1 MIKVKTPLSPLEL
14 SIVSGID
21 DVQANHIKFH
31 NISFCCDSIE
41 DCERR
46 VFTQRKKGKWMPVN
60 LHENPNQPDSECSV
74 CGYVTYYFWL
84 TNFCPNCGADM
95 REGEQ
100 DDNRRV

>member
-46 VFTQRKKGKWMPVN
+46 VFIQRKKGKWI
-60 LHENPNQPDSECSV
+60 DDKCSA
-74 CGYVTYYFWL
+74 CGYKCSSCGYRVELEERY
-84 TNFCPNCGADM
+84 CENCQ
-95 REGEQ
+95 EWYC
-100 DDNRRV
+100 DNCWAELRGKQE

>member
-46 VFTQRKKGKWMPVN
+46 VFIQRKKGKWI
-60 LHENPNQPDSECSV
+60 DDKCSA
-74 CGYVTYYFWL
+74 CGYKCSSCGYRVEPWNNTPY
-84 TNFCPNCGADM
+84 CPNCGADM
-95 REGEQ
+95 RG
-100 DDNRRV
+100 DSK

>member
-46 VFTQRKKGKWMPVN
+46 VFIQRKKGKWI
-60 LHENPNQPDSECSV
+60 DDKCSA
-74 CGYVTYYFWL
+74 CGYKCSSCGYRVEPWNNTPY
-84 TNFCPNCGADM
+84 CPNCGADM
-95 REGEQ
+95 RGDSDE
-100 DDNRRV
+100 